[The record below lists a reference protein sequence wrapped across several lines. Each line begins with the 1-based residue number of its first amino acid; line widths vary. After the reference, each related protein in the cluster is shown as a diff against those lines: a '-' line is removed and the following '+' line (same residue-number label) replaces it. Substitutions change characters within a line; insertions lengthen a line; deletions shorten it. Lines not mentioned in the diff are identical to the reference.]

1 MKGTRESGFGFSST
15 FHCIDAY
22 LEIQNFKLVHT
33 PVMRAVL
40 LKLSN
45 SPRMARWVTSHK
57 TTRRMSQKFVA
68 GEELEQAL
76 AAARVCNDTG
86 LKVSL
91 DLLGESVTNAEQ
103 ARAARDSYLGI
114 FDRIAQEKLDA
125 NVSLKLTQL
134 GLDLDVGMCQELL
147 ESVVAHSTGY
157 GNFVRV
163 DMEASEFTQKTIDV
177 VKAVRAKTESV
188 GIVMQSYLRRTE
200 ADVRDFL
207 TIGCRMR
214 LCKGAYKEP
223 PEVAFP
229 AKSDVDANYV
239 SLMKLLLP
247 SGIYH
252 GIATHDPKMISA
264 TEQFVAEQGI
274 GKDKFEFQMLY
285 GIRTDLQREL
295 VKRGYNMRVYIPY
308 GRDWFPYFMRRL
320 AERPANMVFFL
331 KNFFRG

>member
-1 MKGTRESGFGFSST
+1 
-15 FHCIDAY
+15 
-22 LEIQNFKLVHT
+22 
-33 PVMRAVL
+33 MRAVL
-40 LKLSN
+40 LRLSN
-45 SPRMARWVTSHK
+45 SPFMAGWVTSHK
-57 TTRRMSQKFVA
+57 TTRRMSHKFVA

-76 AAARVCNDTG
+76 SAAKVCNASG

-103 ARAARDSYLGI
+103 ARAARDSYLRI
-114 FDRIAQEKLDA
+114 FDRIAEEKLEA

-134 GLDLDVGMCQELL
+134 GLDLDVTMCLELL
-147 ESVVAHSTGY
+147 ESIVAHATGY

-163 DMEASEFTQKTIDV
+163 DMEGSAYTQRTIDV
-177 VKAVRAKTESV
+177 VKRVRAKTTSV

-200 ADVRDFL
+200 ADARDL
-207 TIGCRMR
+207 LALGYRIR

-223 PEVAFP
+223 PTVAFP

-239 SLMKLLLP
+239 KVMKLLLP

-252 GIATHDPKMISA
+252 GIATHDPKMIKA
-264 TEQFVAEQGI
+264 TEQFVAEKGI
-274 GKDKFEFQMLY
+274 GKDQFEFQMLY

-320 AERPANMVFFL
+320 AERPANMLFFL

>member
-1 MKGTRESGFGFSST
+1 
-15 FHCIDAY
+15 
-22 LEIQNFKLVHT
+22 
-33 PVMRAVL
+33 MRALL

-45 SPRMARWVTSHK
+45 SPRLARWVTSQK
-57 TTRRMSQKFVA
+57 TARRMSQKFVA
-68 GEELEQAL
+68 GEELDQAV
-76 AAARVCNDTG
+76 AAARVCNQAG

-103 ARAARDSYLGI
+103 ARAARDSYLRI
-114 FDRIAQEKLDA
+114 FDRIADEKLDA

-134 GLDLDVGMCQELL
+134 GLDLDVEMCGELL
-147 ESVVAHSTGY
+147 ESIVTHATEY

-163 DMEASEFTQKTIDV
+163 DMEASAYTQRTIDV
-177 VKAVRAKTESV
+177 VKRVRARNASV

-200 ADVRDFL
+200 SDVRDFL
-207 TIGCRMR
+207 AAGCRMR

-239 SLMKLLLP
+239 AIMKLLLP

-252 GIATHDPKMISA
+252 GIATHDPKMIAA
-264 TEQFVAEQGI
+264 TEQFAAEKGI

-308 GRDWFPYFMRRL
+308 GHDWFPYFMRRL
-320 AERPANMVFFL
+320 AERPANMLFFL
-331 KNFFRG
+331 KNLFRG